1 MTEQEISNTDTFQ
14 LISRC
19 VEEIER
25 RQLNIAGGRSDWVSL
40 SYEFASI
47 GEAGR
52 DLFHRC
58 ASLDSSYQY
67 NENEGLF
74 SYALRR
80 GNRSGIGALINR
92 FKRAGVDVAAI
103 RKEIGCN
110 IPFVQISRPTAVY
123 EPTYNYISPDI
134 VKRLQGQRNTFI
146 DFLLTLFEQPK
157 VAAAVER
164 YCIGGDS
171 MCRTIFP
178 NIDQEGRC
186 VGGAVIPYLANGHR
200 DKSKGASNIHEE
212 LKRKNKTLP
221 TQGDQVLF
229 GSHLL
234 RLYPTASVG
243 VVESQKSAVIL
254 SIIYPQIVWVAT
266 AGMTNFNERLLF
278 PIYDRNVVAYPDVN
292 GVKVWTERAKDLP
305 FKNIRVSDW
314 WRYAQDDKE
323 DITDVVIRAI
333 QQEKTPY
340 SIPDYIQDNFR
351 QEPILDL
358 CRLFQLEVIT
368 TEPQQWKSRPKK
380 EKRIT
385 IMDRLRK
392 EGRYV

>member
-1 MTEQEISNTDTFQ
+1 MTEQESINNTFQ

-25 RQLNIAGGRSDWVSL
+25 RQINVAGGRSDWVSL
-40 SYEFASI
+40 SYEFASL
-47 GEAGR
+47 GEVGR

-74 SYALRR
+74 TYALRR
-80 GNRSGIGALINR
+80 GSRTGIGALINR
-92 FKRAGVDVAAI
+92 FKRVGVDVAAI

-110 IPFVQISRPTAVY
+110 LPFVQISRPAIVY
-123 EPTYNYISPDI
+123 TPSYHFIEPDI
-134 VKRLQGQRNTFI
+134 IKRLQGQRNTFV
-146 DFLLTLFEQPK
+146 DFLHTLFDDSPK
-157 VAAAVER
+157 VDAGVER

-178 NIDQEGRC
+178 NIDQEGKC
-186 VGGAVIPYLANGHR
+186 VGGAVIPYLPNGHR
-200 DKSKGASNIHEE
+200 DKGKGLSNIHAE
-212 LKRKNKTLP
+212 LRRNDKTLP

-234 RLYPTASVG
+234 RLYPSATVG

-254 SIIYPQIVWVAT
+254 SITYPNMVWLAT
-266 AGMTNFNERLLF
+266 AGMTNFNERLLSS
-278 PIYDRNVVAYPDVN
+278 IYDRNVIAYPDFN
-292 GVKVWTERAKDLP
+292 GVQEWTRRAKELP
-305 FKNIRVSDW
+305 FKNIRISDW
-314 WRYAQDDKE
+314 WRYAQDEKE
-323 DITDVVIRAI
+323 DICDVVIRAI

-340 SIPDYIQDNFR
+340 SIPDYVQDHFS
-351 QEPILDL
+351 EEAVTDL
-358 CRLFQLEVIT
+358 CRRFQLEVIT
-368 TEPQQWKSRPKK
+368 TEPQQWQPRPKK

>member
-1 MTEQEISNTDTFQ
+1 MQEEATNTNTFQ

-19 VEEIER
+19 VEEVER
-25 RQLNIAGGRSDWVSL
+25 KQINIAGGRSDWVSL
-40 SYEFASI
+40 SYEFASV
-47 GEAGR
+47 GESGR

-58 ASLDSSYQY
+58 AQLDSSYQY
-67 NENEGLF
+67 NENEGLYN
-74 SYALRR
+74 YALRR
-80 GNRSGIGALINR
+80 GNRTSIGALINR
-92 FKRAGVDVAAI
+92 FKRVGIDVAAI
-103 RKEIGCN
+103 RREIGCN
-110 IPFVQISRPTAVY
+110 IPFVPISRPAIVY
-123 EPTYNYISPDI
+123 TPTYNFIEPTI
-134 VKRLQGQRNTFI
+134 IKRLQGKKNTFV
-146 DFLLTLFEQPK
+146 DFLLTLFDPPK

-171 MCRTIFP
+171 SGRTIFP
-178 NIDQEGRC
+178 NLDQEGRC
-186 VGGAVIPYLANGHR
+186 VGGAVIPYLPNGHR
-200 DKSKGASNIHEE
+200 DKTKGLSNIHAE
-212 LKRKNKTLP
+212 LKRKDKTLP
-221 TQGDQVLF
+221 PQADQVLF

-234 RLYPTASVG
+234 RLYPSASVG

-254 SIIYPQIVWVAT
+254 SIIYPDVVWLAT
-266 AGMTNFNERLLF
+266 AGMTNFNERLLA

-314 WRYAQDDKE
+314 WRYAQDEKE

-358 CRLFQLEVIT
+358 CSRFQLEVVS
-368 TEPQQWKSRPKK
+368 TEPQQWQPRPKR
-380 EKRIT
+380 EKRET
-385 IMDRLRK
+385 VMDRLRK
-392 EGRYV
+392 EGVYV

>member
-1 MTEQEISNTDTFQ
+1 MQEEITNTDTFQ

-25 RQLNIAGGRSDWVSL
+25 KQINIAAGRSDWVAL
-40 SYEFASI
+40 SYELASL
-47 GEAGR
+47 GESGR

-58 ASLDSSYQY
+58 AQLDSSYQY

-80 GNRSGIGALINR
+80 GSRTGVGALINR
-92 FKRAGVDVAAI
+92 FKRVGVDVAAI
-103 RKEIGCN
+103 RKEIGN
-110 IPFVQISRPTAVY
+110 VPFVQISRPTAVY
-123 EPTYNYISPDI
+123 TPTYNFIEPTI
-134 VKRLQGQRNTFI
+134 IKRLQGQRNTFI
-146 DFLLTLFEQPK
+146 DFLLTLFDPPK

-171 MCRTIFP
+171 HGRTIFP

-200 DKSKGASNIHEE
+200 DKSKGISNLHSE
-212 LKRKNKTLP
+212 LKRKDKTHP
-221 TQGDQVLF
+221 TQADQVLF

-234 RLYPTASVG
+234 RHYPSASVG

-254 SIIYPQIVWVAT
+254 SIIYPEIVWVAT
-266 AGMTNFNERLLF
+266 AGMTNFNERLLA

-314 WRYAQDDKE
+314 WRYAQDEKE
-323 DITDVVIRAI
+323 DICDVVIRAV
-333 QQEKTPY
+333 QEEKAPY
-340 SIPDYIQDNFR
+340 SAPDFIIDHFK
-351 QEPILDL
+351 QEAVTDL
-358 CRLFQLEVIT
+358 CRRFQLEVVT
-368 TEPQQWKSRPKK
+368 TEPQQWQPRPKK
-380 EKRIT
+380 EKRET

-392 EGRYV
+392 EGVYV

>member
-1 MTEQEISNTDTFQ
+1 MTEQESINNTFQ

-25 RQLNIAGGRSDWVSL
+25 RQINVAGGRSDWVSL
-40 SYEFASI
+40 SYEFASL

-110 IPFVQISRPTAVY
+110 LPFIQISRPTAVY

-146 DFLLTLFEQPK
+146 DFLLTLFDKPK
-157 VAAAVER
+157 VAAAVQR
-164 YCIGGDS
+164 YFIGGDS
-171 MCRTIFP
+171 HGRTIFP
-178 NIDQEGRC
+178 NLDQEGRC

-200 DKSKGASNIHEE
+200 DKSKGASNIHAE
-212 LKRKNKTLP
+212 LRRKDKTLP
-221 TQGDQVLF
+221 QQADQVLF

-234 RLYPTASVG
+234 RHYPAASVG

-254 SIIYPQIVWVAT
+254 SIIYPDVVWLAT

-333 QQEKTPY
+333 QEEKTPY
-340 SIPDYIQDNFR
+340 SIPDFIQDNFR

-358 CRLFQLEVIT
+358 CSRFQLEVVN
-368 TEPQQWKSRPKK
+368 TEPRPWRPRPKK

>member
-1 MTEQEISNTDTFQ
+1 MQEEATNTNTFQ

-19 VEEIER
+19 VEEVER
-25 RQLNIAGGRSDWVSL
+25 KQINIAGGRSDWVSL
-40 SYEFASI
+40 SYEFASV
-47 GEAGR
+47 GESGR

-58 ASLDSSYQY
+58 AQLDSSYQF

-74 SYALRR
+74 AYALRR
-80 GNRSGIGALINR
+80 GSRTGVGALINR

-103 RKEIGCN
+103 RKEIGN
-110 IPFVQISRPTAVY
+110 VPFVQISRPTAVCT
-123 EPTYNYISPDI
+123 PSYNFIEQDI
-134 VKRLQGQRNTFI
+134 IKRLQGQRNTFI
-146 DFLLTLFEQPK
+146 DFLLTLFDKPK

-200 DKSKGASNIHEE
+200 DKSKGASNIHAE
-212 LKRKNKTLP
+212 LRRKDKTLP
-221 TQGDQVLF
+221 TQADQVLF

-254 SIIYPQIVWVAT
+254 SVIYPNLIWLAT
-266 AGMTNFNERLLF
+266 AGMTNFNERLLA

-292 GVKVWTERAKDLP
+292 GVQVWTQRAKDLP

-314 WRYAQDDKE
+314 WRYAQDEKE
-323 DITDVVIRAI
+323 DICDVVIRAV
-333 QQEKTPY
+333 QEEKAPY
-340 SIPDYIQDNFR
+340 NIPDYVQDHFK
-351 QEPILDL
+351 QEAVTDL
-358 CRLFQLEVIT
+358 CRRFQLEVVT
-368 TEPQQWKSRPKK
+368 TEPQQWQPRPKK
-380 EKRIT
+380 EKRET

-392 EGRYV
+392 EGVYV

>member
-1 MTEQEISNTDTFQ
+1 MADENTNTDTFQ

-19 VEEIER
+19 VEEVER
-25 RQLNIAGGRSDWVSL
+25 RQINIAGGRSDWVSL
-40 SYEFASI
+40 SYEFASV
-47 GEAGR
+47 GESGR

-103 RKEIGCN
+103 RKEIGN
-110 IPFVQISRPTAVY
+110 VPFVHISRPTAVY
-123 EPTYNYISPDI
+123 TPTYNFIEQDI
-134 VKRLQGQRNTFI
+134 IKRLQGNRNTFV
-146 DFLLTLFEQPK
+146 DFLHTLFDSPK
-157 VAAAVER
+157 VAAAVQR
-164 YCIGGDS
+164 YFIGGDS
-171 MCRTIFP
+171 HGRTIFP
-178 NIDQEGRC
+178 NLDQEGRC
-186 VGGAVIPYLANGHR
+186 VGGAVIPYLVNGHR
-200 DKSKGASNIHEE
+200 DKSRGTSNIHAE

-254 SIIYPQIVWVAT
+254 SIIYPDVVWLAT
-266 AGMTNFNERLLF
+266 AGMTNFNERLLA

-314 WRYAQDDKE
+314 WRYAQDEKE

-358 CRLFQLEVIT
+358 CSRFQLEVVS
-368 TEPQQWKSRPKK
+368 TEPQQWQPRPKR
-380 EKRIT
+380 EKRET
-385 IMDRLRK
+385 VMDRLRK
-392 EGRYV
+392 EGVYV

>member
-1 MTEQEISNTDTFQ
+1 MQEEATNTNTFQ

-25 RQLNIAGGRSDWVSL
+25 KQINIAGGRSDWVSL
-40 SYEFASI
+40 SYEFASV
-47 GEAGR
+47 GESGR

-58 ASLDSSYQY
+58 AQLDSSYQY
-67 NENEGLF
+67 NENEGLYN
-74 SYALRR
+74 YALRR
-80 GNRSGIGALINR
+80 GNRTSIGALINR
-92 FKRAGVDVAAI
+92 FKRVGVDVAAI
-103 RKEIGCN
+103 RKEIGN
-110 IPFVQISRPTAVY
+110 VPFVPISRPAIVY
-123 EPTYNYISPDI
+123 TPTYNFIELTI
-134 VKRLQGQRNTFI
+134 IKRLQGQRNTFI
-146 DFLLTLFEQPK
+146 DFLLTLFDKPK
-157 VAAAVER
+157 VDAGVER
-164 YCIGGDS
+164 YFIGGDS

-178 NIDQEGRC
+178 NIDTEGRC
-186 VGGAVIPYLANGHR
+186 VGGAVIPYLVNGHR
-200 DKSKGASNIHEE
+200 DKSRGTSNIHAE
-212 LKRKNKTLP
+212 LKRKDKTLP
-221 TQGDQVLF
+221 PQGDQVLF

-234 RLYPTASVG
+234 RLYPSASVG

-254 SIIYPQIVWVAT
+254 SIIHPQIVWVAT
-266 AGMTNFNERLLF
+266 AGMTNFNARLLA

-323 DITDVVIRAI
+323 DICDVVIRAV
-333 QQEKTPY
+333 QEEKAPY
-340 SIPDYIQDNFR
+340 SVPDFIIDHFK
-351 QEPILDL
+351 QEAVTDL
-358 CRLFQLEVIT
+358 CRRFQLEVIT

>member
-1 MTEQEISNTDTFQ
+1 MQEEATNTFQ

-25 RQLNIAGGRSDWVSL
+25 KQINIAGGRSDWVSL
-40 SYEFASI
+40 SYEFASV
-47 GEAGR
+47 GESGR

-80 GNRSGIGALINR
+80 GSRSGIGALINR
-92 FKRAGVDVAAI
+92 FKRVGVDVAAI
-103 RKEIGCN
+103 RKEIGN
-110 IPFVQISRPTAVY
+110 VPFVQISRPTAVY
-123 EPTYNYISPDI
+123 TPSYNFIEQDI
-134 VKRLQGQRNTFI
+134 IKRLQGQRNTFI

-164 YCIGGDS
+164 YFIGGDS
-171 MCRTIFP
+171 HGRTIFP
-178 NIDQEGRC
+178 NLDQEGRC
-186 VGGAVIPYLANGHR
+186 VGGAVIPYLVNGHR
-200 DKSKGASNIHEE
+200 DKSRGTSNIHSE

-221 TQGDQVLF
+221 TQADQVLF

-254 SIIYPQIVWVAT
+254 SIIYPDVVWLAT
-266 AGMTNFNERLLF
+266 AGMLNFNERLLF
-278 PIYDRNVVAYPDVN
+278 PIYDRNVVAYPDFN
-292 GVKVWTERAKDLP
+292 GVQEWTRRAKELP

-314 WRYAQDDKE
+314 WRYAQDEKE

-333 QQEKTPY
+333 QQEKAPY
-340 SIPDYIQDNFR
+340 NIPDFIQDNFS
-351 QEPILDL
+351 QEAIIDL
-358 CRLFQLEVIT
+358 CRRFQLEVVT
-368 TEPQQWKSRPKK
+368 TEPRPWRPRPKK
-380 EKRIT
+380 EKRET

>member
-1 MTEQEISNTDTFQ
+1 MQEEATNTNTFQ

-19 VEEIER
+19 VEEVER
-25 RQLNIAGGRSDWVSL
+25 KQINIAGGRSDWVSL

-103 RKEIGCN
+103 RKEIGN
-110 IPFVQISRPTAVY
+110 VPFVPISRPTAVY
-123 EPTYNYISPDI
+123 EPSYNFIDLDI
-134 VKRLQGQRNTFI
+134 IKRLQGQRNTFI

-186 VGGAVIPYLANGHR
+186 VGGAVIPYLVNGHR
-200 DKSKGASNIHEE
+200 DKSKGASNIHAE
-212 LKRKNKTLP
+212 LKKKDKTLP
-221 TQGDQVLF
+221 LQGDQVLF

-254 SIIYPQIVWVAT
+254 SIIYPNLIWLAT
-266 AGMTNFNERLLF
+266 AGMTNFNERLLA

-292 GVKVWTERAKDLP
+292 GVQVWAQRAKDLP

-314 WRYAQDDKE
+314 WRYAQDEKE
-323 DITDVVIRAI
+323 DICDVVIRAV
-333 QQEKTPY
+333 QEEKAPY
-340 SIPDYIQDNFR
+340 SVPDFIIDHFK
-351 QEPILDL
+351 QEAVTDL
-358 CRLFQLEVIT
+358 CRRFQLEVVT
-368 TEPQQWKSRPKK
+368 TEPQQWQPRPKK
-380 EKRIT
+380 EKRET
-385 IMDRLRK
+385 IMDKLRK
-392 EGRYV
+392 EGV

>member
-1 MTEQEISNTDTFQ
+1 MTEQESINNTFQ

-40 SYEFASI
+40 SYEFASV
-47 GEAGR
+47 GESGR

-110 IPFVQISRPTAVY
+110 LPFIQISRPTAVY

-146 DFLLTLFEQPK
+146 DFLLTLFDKPK
-157 VAAAVER
+157 VAAAVQR
-164 YCIGGDS
+164 YFIGGDS
-171 MCRTIFP
+171 HGRTIFP
-178 NIDQEGRC
+178 NLDQEGRC

-200 DKSKGASNIHEE
+200 DKSKGASNIHAE
-212 LKRKNKTLP
+212 LRRKDKTLP
-221 TQGDQVLF
+221 QQADQVLF

-234 RLYPTASVG
+234 RHYPAASVG

-254 SIIYPQIVWVAT
+254 SIIYPDVVWLAT

-333 QQEKTPY
+333 QEEKTPY
-340 SIPDYIQDNFR
+340 SIPDFIQDNFR

-358 CRLFQLEVIT
+358 CSRFQLEVVN
-368 TEPQQWKSRPKK
+368 TEPRPWRPRPKK

>member
-1 MTEQEISNTDTFQ
+1 MTEQESINNTFQ

-40 SYEFASI
+40 SYEFASV
-47 GEAGR
+47 GESGR

-92 FKRAGVDVAAI
+92 FKRAGVDVATI

-110 IPFVQISRPTAVY
+110 LPFIQISRPTAVY
-123 EPTYNYISPDI
+123 TPTYNFIEPSI
-134 VKRLQGQRNTFI
+134 IKRLQGQRNTFI
-146 DFLLTLFEQPK
+146 DFLLTLFDPPK

-171 MCRTIFP
+171 HGRTIFP

-200 DKSKGASNIHEE
+200 DKSKGISNLHSE
-212 LKRKNKTLP
+212 LKRKDKTHP
-221 TQGDQVLF
+221 TQADQVLF

-234 RLYPTASVG
+234 RHYPSASVG

-254 SIIYPQIVWVAT
+254 SIIYPDVVWLAT
-266 AGMTNFNERLLF
+266 AGMTNFNERLLA
-278 PIYDRNVVAYPDVN
+278 PIYERNVVAYPDFN

-314 WRYAQDDKE
+314 WRYAQDEKE

-358 CRLFQLEVIT
+358 CSRFQLEVVS
-368 TEPQQWKSRPKK
+368 TEPQQWKPRHKR
-380 EKRIT
+380 EKRET
-385 IMDRLRK
+385 VMDRLRK
-392 EGRYV
+392 EGVYV

>member
-1 MTEQEISNTDTFQ
+1 MQEEATNTNTFQ

-25 RQLNIAGGRSDWVSL
+25 RQINVAGGRSDWVSL
-40 SYEFASI
+40 AYEFASL
-47 GEAGR
+47 GEVGR

-58 ASLDSSYQY
+58 AQLDSSYQY

-80 GNRSGIGALINR
+80 GSRTGVGALINR
-92 FKRAGVDVAAI
+92 FKRVGVDVATI
-103 RKEIGCN
+103 RKEIGN
-110 IPFVQISRPTAVY
+110 VPFVPISRPTAVY

-134 VKRLQGQRNTFI
+134 VKRLQGNRNTFV
-146 DFLLTLFEQPK
+146 DFLHTLFDSPK
-157 VAAAVER
+157 VAAVVER

-171 MCRTIFP
+171 QCRTIFP
-178 NIDQEGRC
+178 NLDQEGRC

-200 DKSKGASNIHEE
+200 DKSKGASNIHSE
-212 LKRKNKTLP
+212 LKRKDKTHP

-234 RLYPTASVG
+234 RLYPSASVG

-254 SIIYPQIVWVAT
+254 SIIHPQIVWVAT
-266 AGMTNFNERLLF
+266 AGMTNFNERLLA
-278 PIYDRNVVAYPDVN
+278 PIYDRNVVCYPDVN
-292 GVKVWTERAKDLP
+292 GVQEWTQRAKDLP

-314 WRYAQDDKE
+314 WRYAQDEKE

-340 SIPDYIQDNFR
+340 SIPDFIQDNFR

-358 CRLFQLEVIT
+358 CSRFQLEVVS
-368 TEPQQWKSRPKK
+368 TEPQQWQPKPK
-380 EKRIT
+380 REKRET
-385 IMDRLRK
+385 VMDKLRRQ
-392 EGRYV
+392 GVYV

>member
-1 MTEQEISNTDTFQ
+1 MQEEATNTNTFQ

-25 RQLNIAGGRSDWVSL
+25 KQINIAGGRSDWVSL
-40 SYEFASI
+40 SYEFASL
-47 GEAGR
+47 GEVGR

-92 FKRAGVDVAAI
+92 FKRAGVDVATI

-110 IPFVQISRPTAVY
+110 LPFIQISRPTAVY
-123 EPTYNYISPDI
+123 TPSYNFIEPTII
-134 VKRLQGQRNTFI
+134 KRLQGQRNTFI

-164 YCIGGDS
+164 YFIGGDS
-171 MCRTIFP
+171 HGRTIFP
-178 NIDQEGRC
+178 NLDQEGRC

-200 DKSKGASNIHEE
+200 DKSKGASNIHAE
-212 LKRKNKTLP
+212 LRRKDKTHP
-221 TQGDQVLF
+221 TQADQVLF

-234 RLYPTASVG
+234 RHYPSASVG

-254 SIIYPQIVWVAT
+254 SIIYPNLVWLAT
-266 AGMTNFNERLLF
+266 AGMTNFNERLLA
-278 PIYDRNVVAYPDVN
+278 PIYDRNVVCYPDVN
-292 GVKVWTERAKDLP
+292 GVQVWTQRAKDLP

-314 WRYAQDDKE
+314 WRYAQDEKE
-323 DITDVVIRAI
+323 DICDVVIRAV
-333 QQEKTPY
+333 QEEKAPY
-340 SIPDYIQDNFR
+340 NIPDFIIGHFK
-351 QEPILDL
+351 QEAVTDL
-358 CRLFQLEVIT
+358 CRRFQLEVVS
-368 TEPQQWKSRPKK
+368 TEPQQWQPRPKR
-380 EKRIT
+380 EKRET
-385 IMDRLRK
+385 VMDKLRRQ
-392 EGRYV
+392 GVYV

>member
-1 MTEQEISNTDTFQ
+1 MNTDTFH
-14 LISRC
+14 LITKC

-40 SYEFASI
+40 SYEFASV
-47 GEAGR
+47 GESGR

-58 ASLDSSYQY
+58 AQLDSSYQY
-67 NENEGLF
+67 NENEGLYN
-74 SYALRR
+74 YALRR
-80 GNRSGIGALINR
+80 GNRTSIGALINR
-92 FKRAGVDVAAI
+92 FKRVGVDVAAI

-110 IPFVQISRPTAVY
+110 VPFVPISRPTAVY
-123 EPTYNYISPDI
+123 EPSYNFIEPTI
-134 VKRLQGQRNTFI
+134 IKRLQGQRNTFI
-146 DFLLTLFEQPK
+146 DFLLTLFDSPK

-164 YCIGGDS
+164 YFIGGDS
-171 MCRTIFP
+171 QCRTIFP
-178 NIDQEGRC
+178 NIDTEGRC
-186 VGGAVIPYLANGHR
+186 VGGAVIPYLVNGHR
-200 DKSKGASNIHEE
+200 DKSKGASNIHAE
-212 LKRKNKTLP
+212 LRRKDKTYP
-221 TQGDQVLF
+221 TQADQVLF

-234 RLYPTASVG
+234 RHYPTASVG

-254 SIIYPQIVWVAT
+254 SIIYPEIVWVAT
-266 AGMTNFNERLLF
+266 AGMTNFNERLLSS
-278 PIYDRNVVAYPDVN
+278 IYDRNVVCYPDVN
-292 GVKVWTERAKDLP
+292 GVKVWTQRAKDLP

-358 CRLFQLEVIT
+358 CSRFQLEVVS
-368 TEPQQWKSRPKK
+368 TEPQQWQPRPKR
-380 EKRIT
+380 EKRET
-385 IMDRLRK
+385 VMDKLRRQ
-392 EGRYV
+392 GVYV

>member
-1 MTEQEISNTDTFQ
+1 MQEEATNTKNFQ

-25 RQLNIAGGRSDWVSL
+25 KQINIAGGRSDWVSL

-74 SYALRR
+74 TYALRM

-103 RKEIGCN
+103 RKEIGN
-110 IPFVQISRPTAVY
+110 VPFVPISRPAIVY
-123 EPTYNYISPDI
+123 TPTYNFIEPTI
-134 VKRLQGQRNTFI
+134 IKRLQGQRNTFI

-200 DKSKGASNIHEE
+200 DKSKGASNIHAE

-254 SIIYPQIVWVAT
+254 SVIYPNLIWLAT
-266 AGMTNFNERLLF
+266 AGMTNFNARLLA

-292 GVKVWTERAKDLP
+292 GVQVWTQRAKDLP

-323 DITDVVIRAI
+323 DICDVVIRAV
-333 QQEKTPY
+333 QEEKAPY
-340 SIPDYIQDNFR
+340 SVPDFIIDHFK
-351 QEPILDL
+351 QEAVTDL
-358 CRLFQLEVIT
+358 CSRFQLEVVT
-368 TEPQQWKSRPKK
+368 TEPQQWQPRPKK
-380 EKRIT
+380 EKRET

>member
-1 MTEQEISNTDTFQ
+1 MQEEATNTNTFQ

-25 RQLNIAGGRSDWVSL
+25 RQINVAGGRSDWVSL
-40 SYEFASI
+40 SYEFASL
-47 GEAGR
+47 GEVGR

-58 ASLDSSYQY
+58 AQLDSSYQY

-80 GNRSGIGALINR
+80 GSRTGVGALINR
-92 FKRAGVDVAAI
+92 FKRVGVDVAAI
-103 RKEIGCN
+103 RKEIGN
-110 IPFVQISRPTAVY
+110 VPFVPISRPAIVY
-123 EPTYNYISPDI
+123 TPTYNFIELTI
-134 VKRLQGQRNTFI
+134 IKRLQGQRNTFI

-200 DKSKGASNIHEE
+200 DKSKGASNIHAE
-212 LKRKNKTLP
+212 LKRKDKTHP
-221 TQGDQVLF
+221 TQADQVLF

-234 RLYPTASVG
+234 RLYPSASVG

-254 SIIYPQIVWVAT
+254 SIIYPEIVWVAT
-266 AGMTNFNERLLF
+266 AGMTNFNERLLA

-305 FKNIRVSDW
+305 FKNIRISDW
-314 WRYAQDDKE
+314 WRYAQDEKE

-333 QQEKTPY
+333 QQEKAPY
-340 SIPDYIQDNFR
+340 NIPDFIQDNFS
-351 QEPILDL
+351 QEAILDL
-358 CRLFQLEVIT
+358 CRRFQLEVVT
-368 TEPQQWKSRPKK
+368 TEPQQWQPRPKK

-392 EGRYV
+392 EGVYV

>member
-1 MTEQEISNTDTFQ
+1 MQEEATNTNTFQ

-25 RQLNIAGGRSDWVSL
+25 KQINIAGGRSDWVSL
-40 SYEFASI
+40 SYEFASL
-47 GEAGR
+47 GEVGR

-92 FKRAGVDVAAI
+92 FKRAGVDVATI

-110 IPFVQISRPTAVY
+110 LPFIQISRPTAVY
-123 EPTYNYISPDI
+123 TPSYNFIEPTII
-134 VKRLQGQRNTFI
+134 KRLQGQRNTFI

-164 YCIGGDS
+164 YFIGGDS
-171 MCRTIFP
+171 HGRTIFP
-178 NIDQEGRC
+178 NLDQEGRC

-200 DKSKGASNIHEE
+200 DKSKGASNIHAE
-212 LKRKNKTLP
+212 LRRKDKTLP

-234 RLYPTASVG
+234 RLYPSASVG

-254 SIIYPQIVWVAT
+254 SIIYPNLVWLAT
-266 AGMTNFNERLLF
+266 AGMTNFNERLLA
-278 PIYDRNVVAYPDVN
+278 PIYDRNVVCYPDVN
-292 GVKVWTERAKDLP
+292 GVQVWTQRAKDLP

-314 WRYAQDDKE
+314 WRYAQDEKE
-323 DITDVVIRAI
+323 DICDVVIRAV
-333 QQEKTPY
+333 QEEKAPY
-340 SIPDYIQDNFR
+340 NIPDFIIGHFK
-351 QEPILDL
+351 QEAVTDL
-358 CRLFQLEVIT
+358 CRRFQLEVVS
-368 TEPQQWKSRPKK
+368 TEPQQWQPRPKR
-380 EKRIT
+380 EKRET
-385 IMDRLRK
+385 VMDKLRRQ
-392 EGRYV
+392 GVYV

>member
-1 MTEQEISNTDTFQ
+1 MTEQESINNTFH

-25 RQLNIAGGRSDWVSL
+25 RQINVAGGRSDWVSL
-40 SYEFASI
+40 AYEFASL
-47 GEAGR
+47 GEVGR

-74 SYALRR
+74 SYTLRR

-92 FKRAGVDVAAI
+92 FKRVGVDVAAI
-103 RKEIGCN
+103 RKEIGN
-110 IPFVQISRPTAVY
+110 VPFVPISRPAIVY
-123 EPTYNYISPDI
+123 TPIYNFISPDVI
-134 VKRLQGQRNTFI
+134 KRLQGQRNTFI

-164 YCIGGDS
+164 YFIGGDS
-171 MCRTIFP
+171 QCRTISP
-178 NIDQEGRC
+178 NVDTEGRC

-200 DKSKGASNIHEE
+200 DKSKGASNIHAE
-212 LKRKNKTLP
+212 LRRKDKTLP
-221 TQGDQVLF
+221 QQADQVLF

-234 RLYPTASVG
+234 RLYPDASVG

-254 SIIYPQIVWVAT
+254 SIIYPEIVWVAT

-358 CRLFQLEVIT
+358 CSRFQLEVVT
-368 TEPQQWKSRPKK
+368 TEPQQWQPRPKK
-380 EKRIT
+380 EKRET
-385 IMDRLRK
+385 IMDKLRK
-392 EGRYV
+392 EGVYV

>member
-1 MTEQEISNTDTFQ
+1 MNTDTFH
-14 LISRC
+14 LITKC

-74 SYALRR
+74 TYALRR
-80 GNRSGIGALINR
+80 GNRSGVGALINR
-92 FKRAGVDVAAI
+92 FKRVGVDFAAI
-103 RKEIGCN
+103 RKEIGN
-110 IPFVQISRPTAVY
+110 VPFVQISRPAIVY
-123 EPTYNYISPDI
+123 TPTYNFIEPTI
-134 VKRLQGQRNTFI
+134 IKRLQRQRNTFI

-200 DKSKGASNIHEE
+200 DKSKGASNIHAE
-212 LKRKNKTLP
+212 LRRKNKTLP
-221 TQGDQVLF
+221 TQADQVLF

-266 AGMTNFNERLLF
+266 AGITNFNERLLSS
-278 PIYDRNVVAYPDVN
+278 IYDRNVIAYPDFN
-292 GVKVWTERAKDLP
+292 GVQEWTQRAKDLP

-314 WRYAQDDKE
+314 WRYAQDEKE

-358 CRLFQLEVIT
+358 CSRFQLEVVS
-368 TEPQQWKSRPKK
+368 TEPQQWQPRPKR
-380 EKRIT
+380 EKRET
-385 IMDRLRK
+385 VMDRLRK
-392 EGRYV
+392 EGVYV

>member
-1 MTEQEISNTDTFQ
+1 MTEQESINNTFQ

-25 RQLNIAGGRSDWVSL
+25 KQINIAGGRSDWVSL
-40 SYEFASI
+40 SYEFASL
-47 GEAGR
+47 GEVGR

-58 ASLDSSYQY
+58 AQLDSSYQY
-67 NENEGLF
+67 NENEGLYN
-74 SYALRR
+74 YALRR
-80 GNRSGIGALINR
+80 GNRTGVGALINR

-123 EPTYNYISPDI
+123 EPSYNFIEPTI
-134 VKRLQGQRNTFI
+134 IKRLQGQRNTFI
-146 DFLLTLFEQPK
+146 DFLLTLFDKPK
-157 VAAAVER
+157 VAAAVQR
-164 YCIGGDS
+164 YFIGGDS
-171 MCRTIFP
+171 HGRTIFP
-178 NIDQEGRC
+178 NLDQEGRC
-186 VGGAVIPYLANGHR
+186 VGGAVIPYLVNGHR
-200 DKSKGASNIHEE
+200 DKGKGISNIHSE
-212 LKRKNKTLP
+212 LKKKDKTHP
-221 TQGDQVLF
+221 TQADQVLF

-234 RLYPTASVG
+234 PLYPSASVG

-254 SIIYPQIVWVAT
+254 SIIYPNLVWLAT

-278 PIYDRNVVAYPDVN
+278 PIYDRNVVAYPDFN
-292 GVKVWTERAKDLP
+292 GVQEWTRRAKELP

-333 QQEKTPY
+333 QQEKEPY
-340 SIPDYIQDNFR
+340 NIPGYVQDHFK
-351 QEPILDL
+351 QEAVADL
-358 CRLFQLEVIT
+358 CSRFQLEVVS
-368 TEPQQWKSRPKK
+368 TEPQQWQPRPKK
-380 EKRIT
+380 EKRET

-392 EGRYV
+392 EGVYV

>member
-1 MTEQEISNTDTFQ
+1 MQEEATNTFQ

-25 RQLNIAGGRSDWVSL
+25 RQINVAGGRSDWVSL
-40 SYEFASI
+40 SYEFASL
-47 GEAGR
+47 GEVGR

-80 GNRSGIGALINR
+80 GNRTSIGALINR
-92 FKRAGVDVAAI
+92 FKRVGVDVAAI

-110 IPFVQISRPTAVY
+110 VPFVPISRPTAVY
-123 EPTYNYISPDI
+123 EPSYNFIEPTI
-134 VKRLQGQRNTFI
+134 IKRLQGQRNTFI
-146 DFLLTLFEQPK
+146 DFLLTLFDSPK

-171 MCRTIFP
+171 QLRTIFP
-178 NIDQEGRC
+178 NIDTEGRC
-186 VGGAVIPYLANGHR
+186 VGGSVIPYLPNGHR
-200 DKSKGASNIHEE
+200 DKSKGASNIHAE
-212 LKRKNKTLP
+212 LKRKDKTHP
-221 TQGDQVLF
+221 TQADQVLF

-234 RLYPTASVG
+234 RHYPSASVG

-254 SIIYPQIVWVAT
+254 SIIYPGIVWVAT
-266 AGMTNFNERLLF
+266 AGMTNFNARLLA

-292 GVKVWTERAKDLP
+292 GVKVWTERVKDLP

-323 DITDVVIRAI
+323 DICDVVIRAI
-333 QQEKTPY
+333 QEEKTPY
-340 SIPDYIQDNFR
+340 SVPDFIIDHFK
-351 QEPILDL
+351 QEAVTDL
-358 CRLFQLEVIT
+358 CRRFQLEVVS
-368 TEPQQWKSRPKK
+368 TEPQQWQPRPKR
-380 EKRIT
+380 EKRET

-392 EGRYV
+392 EGVYV

>member
-1 MTEQEISNTDTFQ
+1 MQEEATNTNTFQ

-25 RQLNIAGGRSDWVSL
+25 KQINIAGGRSDWVSL
-40 SYEFASI
+40 SYEFASL
-47 GEAGR
+47 GEVGR

-92 FKRAGVDVAAI
+92 FKRAGVDVATI

-110 IPFVQISRPTAVY
+110 LPFIQISRPTAVY
-123 EPTYNYISPDI
+123 TPSYNFIEPTII
-134 VKRLQGQRNTFI
+134 KRLQGQRNTFI

-164 YCIGGDS
+164 YFIGGDS
-171 MCRTIFP
+171 HGRTIFP
-178 NIDQEGRC
+178 NLDQEGRC

-200 DKSKGASNIHEE
+200 DKSKGTSNIHAE
-212 LKRKNKTLP
+212 LRRKDKTLP

-234 RLYPTASVG
+234 RLYPSASVG

-254 SIIYPQIVWVAT
+254 SIIYPNLVWLAT
-266 AGMTNFNERLLF
+266 AGMTNFNERLLA
-278 PIYDRNVVAYPDVN
+278 PIYDRNVVCYPDVN
-292 GVKVWTERAKDLP
+292 GVQVWTQRAKDLP

-314 WRYAQDDKE
+314 WRYAQDEKE
-323 DITDVVIRAI
+323 DICDVVIRAV
-333 QQEKTPY
+333 QEEKAPY
-340 SIPDYIQDNFR
+340 NIPDFIIGHFK
-351 QEPILDL
+351 QEAVTDL
-358 CRLFQLEVIT
+358 CRRFQLEVVS
-368 TEPQQWKSRPKK
+368 TEPQQWQPRPKR
-380 EKRIT
+380 EKRET
-385 IMDRLRK
+385 VMDKLRRQ
-392 EGRYV
+392 GVYV

>member
-103 RKEIGCN
+103 RKEIGN
-110 IPFVQISRPTAVY
+110 VPFVPISRPAIVY
-123 EPTYNYISPDI
+123 TPSYHFIDLDI
-134 VKRLQGQRNTFI
+134 IKRLQGQRNTFV
-146 DFLLTLFEQPK
+146 DFLHTLFDSPK
-157 VAAAVER
+157 VAASVQR

-178 NIDQEGRC
+178 NIDTEGRC

-200 DKSKGASNIHEE
+200 DKSKGASNIHAE
-212 LKRKNKTLP
+212 LRRKDKTLP
-221 TQGDQVLF
+221 QQADQVLF

-234 RLYPTASVG
+234 RLYPDASVG

-254 SIIYPQIVWVAT
+254 SIIYPEIVWVAT

-314 WRYAQDDKE
+314 WRYAQDEKE

-333 QQEKTPY
+333 QQEKAPY
-340 SIPDYIQDNFR
+340 NIPDFITDHFK
-351 QEPILDL
+351 QEAVTDL
-358 CRLFQLEVIT
+358 CKVFQLEVVN
-368 TEPQQWKSRPKK
+368 TEPQQWQPRPKR
-380 EKRIT
+380 EKRET

-392 EGRYV
+392 EGVYV

>member
-1 MTEQEISNTDTFQ
+1 MQEEATNTNTFQ

-25 RQLNIAGGRSDWVSL
+25 KQINIAGGRSDWVSL

-47 GEAGR
+47 GEVGR

-74 SYALRR
+74 TYALRR

-103 RKEIGCN
+103 RKEIGN
-110 IPFVQISRPTAVY
+110 VPFVPISRPTAVY
-123 EPTYNYISPDI
+123 EPSYNYISPDVI
-134 VKRLQGQRNTFI
+134 KRLQEQRNTFI

-164 YCIGGDS
+164 YFIGGDS
-171 MCRTIFP
+171 QCRTIFP

-186 VGGAVIPYLANGHR
+186 VGGAVIPYLVNGHR
-200 DKSKGASNIHEE
+200 DKGKGISNIHSE
-212 LKRKNKTLP
+212 LKKKDKTHP
-221 TQGDQVLF
+221 TQADQVLF

-234 RLYPTASVG
+234 PLYPSASVG

-254 SIIYPQIVWVAT
+254 SIIYPNLVWLAT
-266 AGMTNFNERLLF
+266 AGMTNFNERLLV
-278 PIYDRNVVAYPDVN
+278 PIYDRNVVCYPDVN
-292 GVKVWTERAKDLP
+292 GVQEWTERAKQLP
-305 FKNIRVSDW
+305 FKNIRISDW
-314 WRYAQDDKE
+314 WRYAKDDKE
-323 DITDVVIRAI
+323 DICDVVIRAI
-333 QQEKTPY
+333 QQEKAPY
-340 SIPDYIQDNFR
+340 NIPDFIQDNFR

-358 CRLFQLEVIT
+358 CRRFQLEVVN
-368 TEPQQWKSRPKK
+368 TEPQQWQPRPKK
-380 EKRIT
+380 EKRVT

-392 EGRYV
+392 EGVYV

>member
-1 MTEQEISNTDTFQ
+1 MTEQEIINTETFQ
-14 LISRC
+14 LITKC
-19 VEEIER
+19 VEDVER
-25 RQLNIAGGRSDWVSL
+25 RQINIAGGRSDWVSL
-40 SYEFASI
+40 SYEFASL
-47 GEAGR
+47 GEVGR

-80 GNRSGIGALINR
+80 GNRSGVGALINR
-92 FKRAGVDVAAI
+92 FKRVGVDVAAI
-103 RKEIGCN
+103 RKEIGN
-110 IPFVQISRPTAVY
+110 VPFVHISRPTAVY
-123 EPTYNYISPDI
+123 TPTYNFIELTI
-134 VKRLQGQRNTFI
+134 IKRLQGQRNTFI

-178 NIDQEGRC
+178 NIDQEGKC
-186 VGGAVIPYLANGHR
+186 VGGAVIPYLPNGHR
-200 DKSKGASNIHEE
+200 DKGKGISNIHSE
-212 LKRKNKTLP
+212 LKKKDKTHP
-221 TQGDQVLF
+221 TQADQVLF

-254 SIIYPQIVWVAT
+254 SIIYPEIVWVAT
-266 AGMTNFNERLLF
+266 AGMTNFNERLLA

-292 GVKVWTERAKDLP
+292 GVKVWTDRAKDLP
-305 FKNIRVSDW
+305 FKNIRVRDW
-314 WRYAQDDKE
+314 WRYAQGDKE

-340 SIPDYIQDNFR
+340 SIPDFIQDNFR

-358 CRLFQLEVIT
+358 CSRFQLEVVN
-368 TEPQQWKSRPKK
+368 TEPQQWQPRPKR
-380 EKRIT
+380 EKRET
-385 IMDRLRK
+385 VMDRLRK
-392 EGRYV
+392 EGVYV

>member
-1 MTEQEISNTDTFQ
+1 MQEEATNTNTFQ

-25 RQLNIAGGRSDWVSL
+25 KQINIAGGRSDWVSL
-40 SYEFASI
+40 SYEFASV
-47 GEAGR
+47 GESGR

-103 RKEIGCN
+103 RKEIGN
-110 IPFVQISRPTAVY
+110 VPFVPISRPAIVY
-123 EPTYNYISPDI
+123 TPIYNFISPDVI
-134 VKRLQGQRNTFI
+134 KRLQGQRNTFV
-146 DFLLTLFEQPK
+146 DFLHTLFDSPK

-171 MCRTIFP
+171 SGRTIFP

-186 VGGAVIPYLANGHR
+186 VGGVVIPYLPNGHR
-200 DKSKGASNIHEE
+200 DKSKGASNIHAE
-212 LKRKNKTLP
+212 LRRKDKTLP

-234 RLYPTASVG
+234 RHYPAASVG

-254 SIIYPQIVWVAT
+254 SIIYPDVVWLAT
-266 AGMTNFNERLLF
+266 AGMTNFNERLLA
-278 PIYDRNVVAYPDVN
+278 PIYDRNVVCYPDVN

-340 SIPDYIQDNFR
+340 SIPDFIQDNFS
-351 QEPILDL
+351 QEAVTDL
-358 CRLFQLEVIT
+358 CRRFQLEVVT
-368 TEPQQWKSRPKK
+368 TEPQQWQPRPKK

>member
-1 MTEQEISNTDTFQ
+1 MQEEATNTFQ

-19 VEEIER
+19 VEDVER
-25 RQLNIAGGRSDWVSL
+25 RQINIAGGRSDWVSL

-47 GEAGR
+47 GESGR
-52 DLFHRC
+52 ELFHRC
-58 ASLDSSYQY
+58 ASLDSSYSF

-74 SYALRR
+74 TYALRR
-80 GNRSGIGALINR
+80 GSRTGIGALLNR

-103 RKEIGCN
+103 RKEIGN
-110 IPFVQISRPTAVY
+110 VPFVPISRPTAVY
-123 EPTYNYISPDI
+123 EPSYNYISPDVI
-134 VKRLQGQRNTFI
+134 KRLQGQRNTFI

-164 YCIGGDS
+164 YFIGGDS
-171 MCRTIFP
+171 QCRTIFP

-186 VGGAVIPYLANGHR
+186 VGGAVIPYLVNGHR
-200 DKSKGASNIHEE
+200 DKGKGISNIHSE
-212 LKRKNKTLP
+212 LKKKDKTHP
-221 TQGDQVLF
+221 TQADQVLF

-234 RLYPTASVG
+234 PLYPSASVG

-254 SIIYPQIVWVAT
+254 SIIYPNLVWLAT
-266 AGMTNFNERLLF
+266 AGMTNFNERLLV
-278 PIYDRNVVAYPDVN
+278 PIYDRNVVCYPDVN
-292 GVKVWTERAKDLP
+292 GVQVWTQRAKQLP
-305 FKNIRVSDW
+305 FKNVRISDW
-314 WRYAQDDKE
+314 WRYAQDEKE

-333 QQEKTPY
+333 QEEKTPY
-340 SIPDYIQDNFR
+340 SIPDFIQDHFS
-351 QEPILDL
+351 EEAVTDL

-385 IMDRLRK
+385 IMDRLRR
-392 EGRYV
+392 EGKYV